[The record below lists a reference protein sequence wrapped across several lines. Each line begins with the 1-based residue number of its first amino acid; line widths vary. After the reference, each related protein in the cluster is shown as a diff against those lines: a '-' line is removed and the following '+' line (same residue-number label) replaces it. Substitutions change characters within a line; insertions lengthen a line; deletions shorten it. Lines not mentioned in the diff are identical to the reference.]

1 MKNKSKAV
9 KIDPGQFQRIDDYSR
24 IMGVPFDAA
33 IREALSDFIECCVSA
48 RLESF
53 QRKIHEA

>member
-1 MKNKSKAV
+1 MKNKPKTAR
-9 KIDPGQFQRIDDYSR
+9 IDPDQFQRIDDYSR
-24 IMGVPFDAA
+24 VMGVPFDAA